1 MTKLQDEILSNRRPF
16 VELPEVTAFTHE
28 DRYLISDIEELESI
42 FSAYEKAYAK
52 KPFLSVGIDLY
63 WEERKEQRDGA

>member
-1 MTKLQDEILSNRRPF
+1 MTKLQDEILSKRTLF

-28 DRYLISDIEELESI
+28 DRYVISNAEELESI

-52 KPFLSVGIDLY
+52 KPFLSVGIDVY